1 MKKLVFLLVFTCLLY
16 NCTKKDSK
24 VQLQKELWNLEKRE
38 QFLENRNDSTTWDTE
53 MLKNDKQFIGIADF
67 GPFEFGAFPVSD
79 YDLIGKESFKG
90 LGSISEEFELGNKQ
104 ILMNSFSVGNNE
116 LNKNRLKELKDAV
129 FFHLIILTDT
139 IDTVNYNLNQRT
151 PVSRNH
157 PDYLGQGFIK
167 TKNNRIDYVAF
178 QTAENAAYAIINTRL
193 FDLNFGKT
201 ILIAPQKDKSL
212 RSFQVKSP
220 TISSDSI
227 IDYTKKLLNKQKVVE
242 FFGKKENI

>member
-1 MKKLVFLLVFTCLLY
+1 MKKLVFLLVLPCLIN
-16 NCTKKDSK
+16 NCTKKNSE
-24 VQLQKELWNLEKRE
+24 VLLQKEPWNLEKRE
-38 QFLENRNDSTTWDTE
+38 QFLENRNDSTTWDSE
-53 MLKNDKQFIGIADF
+53 MLKNDTQFIGVADF

-79 YDLIGKESFKG
+79 YNIIGKESFKG
-90 LGSISEEFELGNKQ
+90 LGTISEEFKLGDQQ
-104 ILMNSFSVGNNE
+104 ILMNSFSVGNSE
-116 LNKNRLKELKDAV
+116 LNKNKLKELKDAV
-129 FFHLIILTDT
+129 FFHLIVLTDT

-157 PDYLGQGFIK
+157 PDYLGQGFIQ

-212 RSFQVKSP
+212 RSFQIKSP
-220 TISSDSI
+220 LISSDSI
-227 IDYTKKLLNKQKVVE
+227 NNYTKQLLKNQKIIK
-242 FFGKKENI
+242 FFDKKENI